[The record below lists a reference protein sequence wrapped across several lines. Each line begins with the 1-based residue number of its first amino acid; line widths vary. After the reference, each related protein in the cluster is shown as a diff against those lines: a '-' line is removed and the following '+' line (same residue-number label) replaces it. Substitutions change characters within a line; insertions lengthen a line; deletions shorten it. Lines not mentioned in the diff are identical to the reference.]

1 MLKSQNSWL
10 EAYKVIAKCLL
21 SCIFSTVSF
30 IFITSI
36 QIYDVK
42 MVPSKEFTKIKAQKW
57 MSKYVNLWP

>member
-42 MVPSKEFTKIKAQKW
+42 MVPSKEFTKIKAQK
-57 MSKYVNLWP
+57 